1 MSSTWTLKPG
11 VDIVYDGDT
20 CTVAEICD
28 GAVIVR
34 TRTGQVRRL
43 RMIDLLRPRT
53 EGGTT
58 HIRLFGHSVG
68 GEARRVRFGG

>member
-11 VDIVYDGDT
+11 VDIVYDGDA

-28 GAVIVR
+28 GAVVVR

-43 RMIDLLRPRT
+43 RMIDLLRPRA

-58 HIRLFGHSVG
+58 RIPGNSRDEDAAPLGV
-68 GEARRVRFGG
+68 VCV

>member
-11 VDIVYDGDT
+11 VDIVYDGDA

-43 RMIDLLRPRT
+43 RMIDLLRPALR
-53 EGGTT
+53 E
-58 HIRLFGHSVG
+58 
-68 GEARRVRFGG
+68 VRHASPKQSQ